1 MIEGGASETEA
12 DDIVDPKDVRTD
24 VMRSRGAG
32 GQHVNRTE
40 SAVRLTHE
48 PTGISVSMQD
58 SRSQHQ
64 VRSYNFQ
71 NHSHEAHEC
80 DQNRAKAWLI
90 LRARLLDRKIQAEIA
105 ARRAVR
111 RDLVRGA
118 DRSEK
123 VRTYNY
129 AQASLSYD
137 VSRAF
142 VDLFSQ

>member
-1 MIEGGASETEA
+1 MIEGGTSETEA

-64 VRSYNFQ
+64 VRTLTSPG
-71 NHSHEAHEC
+71 
-80 DQNRAKAWLI
+80 RK
-90 LRARLLDRKIQAEIA
+90 LLDSQTYIESCQGVAYST
-105 ARRAVR
+105 
-111 RDLVRGA
+111 
-118 DRSEK
+118 RS
-123 VRTYNY
+123 
-129 AQASLSYD
+129 S
-137 VSRAF
+137 SRP
-142 VDLFSQ
+142 

>member
-1 MIEGGASETEA
+1 
-12 DDIVDPKDVRTD
+12 
-24 VMRSRGAG
+24 MRSRGAG

-48 PTGISVSMQD
+48 PTGITVSMQD

-64 VRSYNFQ
+64 
-71 NHSHEAHEC
+71 
-80 DQNRAKAWLI
+80 NRAKAWMI
-90 LRARLLDRKIQAEIA
+90 LRARLLDRKLQAEME

-111 RDLVRGA
+111 RDLVKGA

-129 AQASLSYD
+129 AQDRVTDHRVGLTIKNLEAVMEGDALEEIIQALQKDHEATVMEDLLRDD
-137 VSRAF
+137 V
-142 VDLFSQ
+142 D